1 MQKCGL
7 HRNPLRLVY
16 AWPVR
21 NFTKKISRCQFHRG
35 EFHKSHQTYKI
46 SLDLIKNFL
55 IICVMD
61 TFTALADPTRRRIIE
76 SLAAGETSFGELADK
91 FDMSRP
97 AVSQHLKVLRDA
109 GIVTARADA
118 QRRIYRLNEDSLD
131 ELEAWLRKV
140 REFWSHRLDRLEQLL
155 DETD

>member
-1 MQKCGL
+1 MG
-7 HRNPLRLVY
+7 
-16 AWPVR
+16 
-21 NFTKKISRCQFHRG
+21 
-35 EFHKSHQTYKI
+35 
-46 SLDLIKNFL
+46 
-55 IICVMD
+55 MD

-118 QRRIYRLNEDSLD
+118 QRRIYRLNDSSLD
-131 ELEAWLRKV
+131 ELEDWLRKV
-140 REFWSHRLDRLEQLL
+140 RDFWSRRLDRLEQLL
-155 DETD
+155 DEPD